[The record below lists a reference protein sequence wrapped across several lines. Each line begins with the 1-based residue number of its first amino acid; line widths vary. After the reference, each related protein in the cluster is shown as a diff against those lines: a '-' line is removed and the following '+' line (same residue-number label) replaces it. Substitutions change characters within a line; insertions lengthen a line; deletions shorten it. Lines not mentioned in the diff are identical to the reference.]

1 MKLKLAKNKDTQE
14 IKEVSID
21 EIEEEVKKERMGTIL
36 YFDQEN
42 SHKDLVE
49 MVELFE
55 EKGYSVYLKEI
66 RFGLDEND
74 YMYEVHVL

>member
-21 EIEEEVKKERMGTIL
+21 EIEEQVKQDRMGAIL

-49 MVELFE
+49 MVEVFE
-55 EKGYSVYLKEI
+55 DKGYSVYLKEI
-66 RFGLDEND
+66 RFGLDENN
-74 YMYEVHVL
+74 YMYEVHIL

>member
-1 MKLKLAKNKDTQE
+1 MKLKLANNKDRQE
-14 IKEVSID
+14 GKEIDLD
-21 EIEEEVKKERMGTIL
+21 EIEERVKQDRMGAIF

-49 MVELFE
+49 MVEVFE
-55 EKGYSVYLKEI
+55 EKGYSVYLKEV

-74 YMYEVHVL
+74 YMYEVHIL